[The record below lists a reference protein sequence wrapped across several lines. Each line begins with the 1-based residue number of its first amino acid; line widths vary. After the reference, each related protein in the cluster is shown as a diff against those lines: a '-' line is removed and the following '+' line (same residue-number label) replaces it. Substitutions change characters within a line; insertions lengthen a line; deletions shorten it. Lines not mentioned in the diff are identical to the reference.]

1 MPVIYLTTAIIE
13 KPQIL
18 NNAKIHFDIGL
29 AVHMTAPINLL
40 GSSHSFSL
48 KKKKSHLQEGIM
60 FYSFHII

>member
-1 MPVIYLTTAIIE
+1 MPIIYLTTAIIE
-13 KPQIL
+13 KFQIL

-48 KKKKSHLQEGIM
+48 KKKSHLQEGIM
-60 FYSFHII
+60 FYSCFT